1 MILVQA
7 GFSNAKPKKQN
18 WPGAE
23 DAVENDLVL
32 HSLVPVAYILGLR
45 GGCAGGIRRLISATN
60 SKLEFSPGF
69 FHEFFHGFFHEF
81 LLGLFVCIFLGF
93 GRRKKSMK
101 KSMEKFMREI
111 LAEIH
116 GPKKNPCPAQKAMQR
131 NSMDKCM
138 PTLS

>member
-1 MILVQA
+1 MIVVQA
-7 GFSNAKPKKQN
+7 GFCIAKPKKQN

-60 SKLEFSPGF
+60 SKLEFSPGY

-81 LLGLFVCIFLGF
+81 SLGLFVCIFF
-93 GRRKKSMK
+93 R
-101 KSMEKFMREI
+101 FW
-111 LAEIH
+111 A
-116 GPKKNPCPAQKAMQR
+116 PKKIHEKIHVKIHERNPC
-131 NSMDKCM
+131 
-138 PTLS
+138 